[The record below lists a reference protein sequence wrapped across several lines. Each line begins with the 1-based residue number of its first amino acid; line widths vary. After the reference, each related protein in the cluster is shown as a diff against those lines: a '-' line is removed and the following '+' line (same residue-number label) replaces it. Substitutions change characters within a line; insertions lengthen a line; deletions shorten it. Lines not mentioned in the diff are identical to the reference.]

1 MSEFLEVT
9 RDGHV
14 ATLWLNRPQ
23 KLNALHQELWDAIPQ
38 AMAELDDDPE
48 VRVIMVAGRGRGLTA
63 GIDLQAFGPLMA
75 SGESPIGGATSP
87 VGKRRQTYKAILAMQ
102 QSMSCFADTDKPT
115 IAVIHGHCLG
125 AGMDLITA
133 CDMRVAAANSVFSV
147 RETKIAM
154 AADVGTL
161 QRLPRIINAAA
172 ASELI
177 FTGRDFS
184 ADHAMSI
191 GLLNSVHPTFDDAY
205 AAASAMAS
213 EIAANS
219 PLAVQ
224 GSKNMVRA
232 NEGRT
237 VTEALEHMAVWN
249 AAFIHSHDFTEA
261 VTAFLEK
268 RPPEF
273 KGE

>member
-161 QRLPRIINAAA
+161 QRLPTDNQRRGCFGTDLYRTRLLGGPCDECR
-172 ASELI
+172 ASQQ
-177 FTGRDFS
+177 R
-184 ADHAMSI
+184 
-191 GLLNSVHPTFDDAY
+191 P
-205 AAASAMAS
+205 
-213 EIAANS
+213 
-219 PLAVQ
+219 
-224 GSKNMVRA
+224 
-232 NEGRT
+232 
-237 VTEALEHMAVWN
+237 
-249 AAFIHSHDFTEA
+249 SHLRRCLRGGFCDG
-261 VTAFLEK
+261 V
-268 RPPEF
+268 
-273 KGE
+273 

>member
-1 MSEFLEVT
+1 
-9 RDGHV
+9 
-14 ATLWLNRPQ
+14 
-23 KLNALHQELWDAIPQ
+23 
-38 AMAELDDDPE
+38 
-48 VRVIMVAGRGRGLTA
+48 
-63 GIDLQAFGPLMA
+63 
-75 SGESPIGGATSP
+75 
-87 VGKRRQTYKAILAMQ
+87 
-102 QSMSCFADTDKPT
+102 
-115 IAVIHGHCLG
+115 
-125 AGMDLITA
+125 
-133 CDMRVAAANSVFSV
+133 
-147 RETKIAM
+147 
-154 AADVGTL
+154 
-161 QRLPRIINAAA
+161 
-172 ASELI
+172 
-177 FTGRDFS
+177 
-184 ADHAMSI
+184 
-191 GLLNSVHPTFDDAY
+191 
-205 AAASAMAS
+205 MAS